1 MTVNPLTSLIVGFSD
16 CAPETIRQLKR
27 DARKNSSSIIFFDPS
42 IIRTE
47 DIFDPMV
54 SSLGVNQS
62 NKSSS
67 CVEFECSKVLNTD
80 LKQQLASALIQE
92 NERFGESRQLLFH
105 DILHANHMIW
115 NLIQQY
121 LLERDIDAIVFL
133 HKPNSLIEA
142 ILYQVARALDKK
154 VLLLTGENLK
164 EIFFSFNS
172 LRECGEYDQECRNS
186 IDLNYDLSKSLSLSG
201 DQQGKITCEGI
212 TILNIV
218 KVMAFLIRVRP
229 FLLCNLAYV
238 LRRAKHL
245 HDAPLSTKD
254 WRDPFAKFFS
264 CSRTAYFDFITNC
277 QNVKSVL
284 NNRFV
289 YFPIQSLGTLT
300 SEILFNKYSD
310 QLLAIEQL
318 ARIIP
323 KDCSIVINH
332 CSEGAPDYLTPMFFH
347 RIYRIP
353 NVVRVHSCVDSEQ
366 LIDKCE
372 IMATVSSPQGLRALF
387 KGKKVIVFG
396 RPWYCKVPGTYPY
409 NDELTYEH
417 ILSST
422 YERERFDQE
431 VSKLLVKS
439 HVGSLNSKAL
449 SLSSNLSPE
458 ENARL
463 VSKTIFDLL
472 FGHIQTTFSVSS
484 TQ

>member
-1 MTVNPLTSLIVGFSD
+1 MY
-16 CAPETIRQLKR
+16 
-27 DARKNSSSIIFFDPS
+27 SSSIYFFDPS

-47 DIFDPMV
+47 DIFDPKD
-54 SSLGVNQS
+54 SSFDVNQS

-67 CVEFECSKVLNTD
+67 CVKPEFSKVLNAD

-92 NERFGESRQLLFH
+92 NERSGESRQLLFH

-121 LLERDIDAIVFL
+121 LFERIIDAIVFL
-133 HKPNSLIEA
+133 HKPTSLIEA

-172 LRECGEYDQECRNS
+172 LGECGEYDQECRNS
-186 IDLNYDLSKSLSLSG
+186 IGLNCDLSQSLSLSG
-201 DQQGKITCEGI
+201 DQQGKLSCEGI

-218 KVMAFLIRVRP
+218 KVMAFLIRVRS
-229 FLLCNLAYV
+229 FRLCNLAYV

-245 HDAPLSTKD
+245 HDAPLSSKD

-264 CSRTAYFDFITNC
+264 CSRTAYFDFITSC
-277 QNVKSVL
+277 QNINTVL
-284 NNRFV
+284 GNRYVF
-289 YFPIQSLGTLT
+289 FPMQSLGTLT
-300 SEILFNKYSD
+300 SEFLFNKYSD

-318 ARIIP
+318 AKIIP

-372 IMATVSSPQGLRALF
+372 IMATVSSPQGLRALL

-396 RPWYCKVPGTYPY
+396 RPWYCRMPGTYSF
-409 NDELTYEH
+409 NNELTYEH

-422 YERERFDQE
+422 YERDRFDQE
-431 VSKLLVKS
+431 INKLLVKS
-439 HVGSLNSKAL
+439 HVGSLNSNAP
-449 SLSSNLSPE
+449 SLSSKLTPE

-463 VSKTIFDLL
+463 ISKTIFDLL